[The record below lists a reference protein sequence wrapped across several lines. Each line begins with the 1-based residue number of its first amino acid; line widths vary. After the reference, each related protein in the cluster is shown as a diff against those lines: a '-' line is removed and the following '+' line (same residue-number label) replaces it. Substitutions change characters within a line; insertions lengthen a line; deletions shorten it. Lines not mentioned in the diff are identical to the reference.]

1 MRYDAQ
7 GLFWEDEI
15 TKRGKR
21 DRVFKMAQIPETNW
35 ITPTEFPRLTNAA
48 AIAVDVETYDPDLLD
63 YGPGWARG
71 KGHLVGVSIAVDN
84 NSWYFPIRHEV
95 CKEYNLSP
103 EHTISWLKDTLCNTA
118 QDKVGA
124 NLQYDLGWLR
134 HEGIRVCGDLHDV
147 QFAEA
152 LLAEGSDISLEAISQ
167 KYLMTGKESN
177 LLYEWCS
184 KSYGGLPNDKQRAN
198 IYRSPPQ
205 LVGPYA
211 ESDTRLPLQL
221 MDKLYTHLC
230 KENLWDLYRMEC
242 DLIYLLLDMRFAGVT
257 VDLLKAEEVAKDLL
271 LRSKTC
277 QEQLNYIA
285 GMKVDIN
292 SAACLS
298 RVFDKNGIPYGM
310 TAKGRPS
317 FTGKFL
323 DSVNHPIGSLIREI
337 RKYDKLRG
345 TFIESYILDS
355 NVNGKVYCSFHPLK
369 GEEGGTRSGRF
380 SSSSPNLQN
389 IPSRDEEL
397 APLLR
402 GMFIPD
408 VGHKQWRKYDYSQI
422 EYRFLIHYAVG
433 EGSDAVREHFLE
445 HPDTDYHEMAL
456 GLVAPKAG
464 WDISTKELRKHWR
477 KPVKNINFGLIY
489 GMGVAKLSAD
499 LGLTQEEGKKLF
511 AAYHEGVPFAKATM
525 NLLSTQAQ
533 QLGTVT
539 TILNR
544 KSRFDLWE
552 PLQFSDAKPLP
563 YRLAKA
569 QYGQNIKRAGTHKA
583 LNRLLQGSAADL
595 MKCAMWKCYKDGI
608 FDVTGVPRITV
619 HDELDFSDMGN
630 CEEAF
635 REMQWVMENAIQLKI
650 PVKAEGEAGPDWGHV
665 AEIIT

>member
-1 MRYDAQ
+1 
-7 GLFWEDEI
+7 
-15 TKRGKR
+15 
-21 DRVFKMAQIPETNW
+21 
-35 ITPTEFPRLTNAA
+35 
-48 AIAVDVETYDPDLLD
+48 
-63 YGPGWARG
+63 
-71 KGHLVGVSIAVDN
+71 
-84 NSWYFPIRHEV
+84 
-95 CKEYNLSP
+95 
-103 EHTISWLKDTLCNTA
+103 
-118 QDKVGA
+118 
-124 NLQYDLGWLR
+124 
-134 HEGIRVCGDLHDV
+134 
-147 QFAEA
+147 
-152 LLAEGSDISLEAISQ
+152 
-167 KYLMTGKESN
+167 
-177 LLYEWCS
+177 
-184 KSYGGLPNDKQRAN
+184 
-198 IYRSPPQ
+198 
-205 LVGPYA
+205 
-211 ESDTRLPLQL
+211 
-221 MDKLYTHLC
+221 
-230 KENLWDLYRMEC
+230 
-242 DLIYLLLDMRFAGVT
+242 
-257 VDLLKAEEVAKDLL
+257 
-271 LRSKTC
+271 
-277 QEQLNYIA
+277 
-285 GMKVDIN
+285 MKVDIN

-298 RVFDKNGIPYGM
+298 KVFDKSGIPYGM

-408 VGHKQWRKYDYSQI
+408 SGHKQWRKYDYSQI

-489 GMGVAKLSAD
+489 GMGVAKLSSD

-552 PLQFSDAKPLP
+552 PLQYSDSKPLP

-608 FDVTGVPRITV
+608 FSATGVPRITV
-619 HDELDFSDMGN
+619 HDELDFSDMGG
-630 CEEAF
+630 CDEAF
-635 REMQWVMENAIQLKI
+635 KEMQWIMENAIPLKI